1 MAEINQTG
9 GVKTYTVSSSEL
21 IFKGA
26 GDNGSR
32 LWLPVAFDDY
42 GIKTVEQL
50 EEALEAGRGEWC
62 QD

>member
-9 GVKTYTVSSSEL
+9 GVKTYTVSCREL

-42 GIKTVEQL
+42 GIKTV
-50 EEALEAGRGEWC
+50 
-62 QD
+62 D